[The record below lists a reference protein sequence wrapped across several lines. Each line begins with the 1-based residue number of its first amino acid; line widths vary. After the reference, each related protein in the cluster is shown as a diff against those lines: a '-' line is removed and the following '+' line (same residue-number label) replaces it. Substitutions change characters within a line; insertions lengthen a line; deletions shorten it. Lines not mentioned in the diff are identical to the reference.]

1 MCQLAPFTTPAQ
13 NMLRKRGLRPGS
25 RRRVSGSAIG
35 PARRAVGPLQPRP
48 GFLAPGVRANLTR
61 QCGRSNLSA
70 QTNNFVRM
78 GARALDIIDDPARAR
93 TALQPIRLRLLH
105 LLERPQSARVDR
117 SYVRTATSYA
127 IAPKTLGGVAVDS
140 RTVADAF
147 SSTYLSAVAGRALN
161 DLAALGRAAAARGK
175 RVPTLTL
182 ETDVRFATP
191 ADQRRFADEL
201 SVAFA
206 TLAARYHQPDAP
218 QGRTFRVFAC
228 GYPAVASRPASPEQ
242 SRGAESEGGP
252 EAGMET
258 T

>member
-1 MCQLAPFTTPAQ
+1 M
-13 NMLRKRGLRPGS
+13 N
-25 RRRVSGSAIG
+25 
-35 PARRAVGPLQPRP
+35 
-48 GFLAPGVRANLTR
+48 
-61 QCGRSNLSA
+61 
-70 QTNNFVRM
+70 
-78 GARALDIIDDPARAR
+78 ARALDVIDDPARAR
-93 TALQPIRLRLLH
+93 AALQPTRLRLLQ
-105 LLERPQSARVDR
+105 LLDRPQSAPQLAKAMGMPRQRVLYHLRTLAAQRLVEAREHGTVGRRIDR

-140 RTVADAF
+140 QTVADAF
-147 SSTYLSAVAGRALN
+147 SSAYLSAVAGRALN

-201 SVAFA
+201 ATALA
-206 TLAARYHQPDAP
+206 TLAAKYHHPDAP

-228 GYPAVASRPASPEQ
+228 GYPAVPSPSDEPE
-242 SRGAESEGGP
+242 RGR
-252 EAGMET
+252 EANMET